1 MVWST
6 SADVYDSFGVSSILY
21 VAILHRGR
29 SRVKVAA
36 SHPTGVL
43 PFSSNGGG
51 AVHAR
56 AFWEFV
62 AYPEGIQMVTCGSVP
77 TSRHLVEEVQ
87 TPRRRALIELF

>member
-36 SHPTGVL
+36 SHTTGVL

-56 AFWEFV
+56 AFWEYV
-62 AYPEGIQMVTCGSVP
+62 AYPEGIQIITCGSVP

-87 TPRRRALIELF
+87 ALTRWALFGT